1 MPNWNVEQLGR
12 AFILLSFLMAALSML
27 RAFVYA
33 QKLHTYMKSHHFDRW
48 KEFLGEGTALF
59 RNICLKP
66 LNSDK
71 SCLYFFLWSND
82 DFGDRQ
88 VQEYRRHVRAWML
101 GYLVSVV
108 AAMIG
113 FVMIVIVRSAKG

>member
-27 RAFVYA
+27 RAVVYA

-71 SCLYFFLWSND
+71 STFTSSS
-82 DFGDRQ
+82 GQ
-88 VQEYRRHVRAWML
+88 TTTL
-101 GYLVSVV
+101 GIGRFKNTGGMFEHGCWGISSVL
-108 AAMIG
+108 
-113 FVMIVIVRSAKG
+113 SLQ